1 MGFNDQTLTPYR
13 GSEPYIFISYSHRNS
28 GKAEEIISHMNRAGF
43 RVWYDEGLIPGRE
56 WDENI
61 ARIIM
66 GCSFFVAL
74 LSKEYLASSNCKDE
88 LNFARDKDKPILLI
102 YLEDVVL
109 PAGMELRL
117 GRIFAVH
124 CSRYSSEEAFYAKVF
139 AAEGITRC
147 NRRYRPDSTPRVSS
161 KTASSRQVSRQP
173 LVREVEP
180 DADEPGSSAL
190 HVLGVVLLIL
200 LLLGAAWL
208 LYRSFLPKPPQPQ
221 VVTTPAIQTP
231 VPTASNEAELDI
243 EVTPSPDPSIII
255 VPEEEPEIPDDS
267 STPEPTQEIVDDFTP
282 APIPEITADPTPEPT
297 PVPTPVPTS
306 SPVEETDPPFIPFPE
321 EEPDN
326 PETVVIVDPN
336 TDNYFQDNTD
346 EMTEDTA
353 LD

>member
-28 GKAEEIISHMNRAGF
+28 GKAEEIISRMNRAGF

-124 CSRYSSEEAFYAKVF
+124 RSRYSTEEAFYSKVF
-139 AAEGITRC
+139 AAEGIACC
-147 NRRYRPDSTPRVSS
+147 NRRYRSDITQVSS

-208 LYRSFLPKPPQPQ
+208 LYRSILPKPPQPQ

-243 EVTPSPDPSIII
+243 EVTPSPDPTIII
-255 VPEEEPEIPDDS
+255 APEEEPATDIPDDS
-267 STPEPTQEIVDDFTP
+267 APVSTPETVVEPV
-282 APIPEITADPTPEPT
+282 PELT
-297 PVPTPVPTS
+297 PVPTPVPTP
-306 SPVEETDPPFIPFPE
+306 SPVDGSAFYSIPGGR
-321 EEPDN
+321 
-326 PETVVIVDPN
+326 TG
-336 TDNYFQDNTD
+336 QS
-346 EMTEDTA
+346 
-353 LD
+353 